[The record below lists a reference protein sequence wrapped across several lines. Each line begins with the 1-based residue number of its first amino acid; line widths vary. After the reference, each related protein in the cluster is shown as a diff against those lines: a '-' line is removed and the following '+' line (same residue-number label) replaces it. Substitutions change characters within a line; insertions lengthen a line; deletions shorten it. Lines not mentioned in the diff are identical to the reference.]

1 MNSIVLV
8 HRGVLLT
15 HGLLLIVAVSW
26 QLTSRPDLE
35 GLILALLTALP
46 LLLPWPGL
54 LRGKRYTHAW
64 GTLCVLPYLII
75 GIVEAV
81 ANPAGRWWS
90 GACLVLSLLFF
101 TALVLYLRVTRP
113 VPAPSVPG

>member
-1 MNSIVLV
+1 MSSIAQV

-15 HGLLLIVAVSW
+15 HALLLVVAVGW
-26 QLTSRPDLE
+26 QLATRPGTG
-35 GLILALLTALP
+35 GLVAALLTAIP

-64 GTLCVLPYLII
+64 ATLCVLPYLII

-81 ANPAGRWWS
+81 ANPAGRVWS
-90 GACLVLSLLFF
+90 GATLILSLLFF
-101 TALVLYLRVTRP
+101 AALILYLRVTRP
-113 VPAPSVPG
+113 VPAP